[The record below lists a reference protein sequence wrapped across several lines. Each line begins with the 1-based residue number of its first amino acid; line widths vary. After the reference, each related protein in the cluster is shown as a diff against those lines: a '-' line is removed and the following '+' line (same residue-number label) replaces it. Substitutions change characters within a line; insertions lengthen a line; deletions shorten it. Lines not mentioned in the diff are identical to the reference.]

1 MNPSAKERFDT
12 KYSDYEFVNGVP
24 KQMMFVKLNP
34 DITKEQRLFIA
45 NTIRSLFRDQVTLFM
60 DTT

>member
-1 MNPSAKERFDT
+1 MNPSAKAKFDS

-34 DITKEQRLFIA
+34 DITKE
-45 NTIRSLFRDQVTLFM
+45 
-60 DTT
+60 